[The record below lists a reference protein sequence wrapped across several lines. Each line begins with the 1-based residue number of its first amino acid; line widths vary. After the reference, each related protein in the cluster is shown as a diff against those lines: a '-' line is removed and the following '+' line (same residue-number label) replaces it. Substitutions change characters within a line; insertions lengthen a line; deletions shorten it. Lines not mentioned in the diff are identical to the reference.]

1 MTLHDDI
8 ERFDLI
14 SDQLESFKKV
24 ILNMVILMKNLRDV
38 NQTTTNI
45 QVIRILSIELTDIFQ
60 NYRTLR
66 NMNVTILSSDEI
78 EYIDYST
85 RNFLN
90 VILHNFQ

>member
-24 ILNMVILMKNLRDV
+24 ILNMVILMKSLRDV

-66 NMNVTILSSDEI
+66 NMNVVSLSSDEI
-78 EYIDYST
+78 EYIDFST
-85 RNFLN
+85 RNFLR

>member
-1 MTLHDDI
+1 MTLHEDI

-14 SDQLESFKKV
+14 SNQLESFKKV

-38 NQTTTNI
+38 NQTTANI
-45 QVIRILSIELTDIFQ
+45 QVIRMLSIELTDIFQ
-60 NYRTLR
+60 NYRALR
-66 NMNVTILSSDEI
+66 NMNVTSLSSDEI

-90 VILHNFQ
+90 VILRNFQ

>member
-1 MTLHDDI
+1 
-8 ERFDLI
+8 
-14 SDQLESFKKV
+14 
-24 ILNMVILMKNLRDV
+24 MVIRMKNFNDV

-66 NMNVTILSSDEI
+66 NMNVISLSSDEI

-90 VILHNFQ
+90 VILRNFQ

>member
-1 MTLHDDI
+1 MTLHEDI

-24 ILNMVILMKNLRDV
+24 ILNMVILMKSLRDV
-38 NQTTTNI
+38 NQATTNI

-66 NMNVTILSSDEI
+66 NMNVISLSSDEI

-90 VILHNFQ
+90 VILRNFQ